1 MKPAAEF
8 ILRTAGGQFSVVD
21 YGGSGK
27 DCLLIHGTGQ
37 NALAWKAAARDLARN
52 YRVVAFD
59 LRGHGQTPE
68 ESGDAQQYWRDIGPI
83 ASALNLERPVL
94 IGHST
99 GAYAA
104 TAYVASGGDA
114 SAVVCVDG
122 FTLDEP
128 HSSDTVSEQKKWN
141 GAEALF
147 AMFRYGWI
155 ATATERDRY
164 IDDVVAA
171 SPTDPLN
178 AGVEPDLLRAMLNRC
193 FFERDGLFLRR
204 PTLEEIEIV
213 SQPSPDATVAPDR
226 DVYGRISAP
235 LLFVWARHGLSSG
248 RHSELRQIAE
258 ARADRLL
265 ISIDASHNAPMQRPT
280 ELAKLIGSGL
290 DSLMGADRP
299 VFRERVR

>member
-8 ILRTAGGQFSVVD
+8 ILRTAAGRFSVVD

-27 DCLLIHGTGQ
+27 DCLLVHGTSQ
-37 NALAWKAAARDLARN
+37 NALAWKATAKDLARK
-52 YRVVAFD
+52 YHVGGFD

-68 ESGDAQQYWRDIGPI
+68 DSSEAQQYWRDIGPI
-83 ASALNLERPVL
+83 ASALKLERPVL
-94 IGHST
+94 IDHST

-128 HSSDTVSEQKKWN
+128 NSSDTVPERKKWN
-141 GAEALF
+141 DAEALF
-147 AMFRYGWI
+147 AMFRYDWL

-164 IDDVVAA
+164 IDEVVAA

-178 AGVEPDLLRAMLNRC
+178 AGVEPDLLRAMLKRC
-193 FFERDGLFLRR
+193 FFEHDGLFLRR

-213 SQPSPDATVAPDR
+213 SQSSPDATVAPVR
-226 DVYGRISAP
+226 DVYDRVSVP
-235 LLFVWARHGLSSG
+235 LLLVWARHGLSSD
-248 RHSELRQIAE
+248 RHRELRQIAE

-265 ISIDASHNAPMQRPT
+265 ISIDAS
-280 ELAKLIGSGL
+280 L
-290 DSLMGADRP
+290 
-299 VFRERVR
+299 